1 MWFTNV
7 DNNHSILRYSPISSH
22 FFCALIRLLQMDF
35 IFSLKSA
42 FNVDYYFLCYDS
54 LLCFKIF
61 LFSFFSICINSWILV
76 FFVFDRINKQQVSFL
91 YVLQTIPMWL
101 VVLFINGKNERE
113 KKLKLI
119 FFIYAEEWSDADS
132 VQFKFN
138 KLKKKQR
145 HSVCSSVF
153 NKFCRYKMKRK
164 KKNRHERG
172 SSLTSIMSFI
182 LSPSLILACIF
193 YIFFNS

>member
-1 MWFTNV
+1 
-7 DNNHSILRYSPISSH
+7 
-22 FFCALIRLLQMDF
+22 
-35 IFSLKSA
+35 
-42 FNVDYYFLCYDS
+42 
-54 LLCFKIF
+54 
-61 LFSFFSICINSWILV
+61 V

-138 KLKKKQR
+138 KLKKKNSDTQFVLLYSINFAATKWR
-145 HSVCSSVF
+145 GKKKIDTSVARVWLLSCRSFFLLLLYWLVYFIYFSIHKKEWYLPYFAEKNDALVF
-153 NKFCRYKMKRK
+153 NE
-164 KKNRHERG
+164 N
-172 SSLTSIMSFI
+172 
-182 LSPSLILACIF
+182 
-193 YIFFNS
+193 